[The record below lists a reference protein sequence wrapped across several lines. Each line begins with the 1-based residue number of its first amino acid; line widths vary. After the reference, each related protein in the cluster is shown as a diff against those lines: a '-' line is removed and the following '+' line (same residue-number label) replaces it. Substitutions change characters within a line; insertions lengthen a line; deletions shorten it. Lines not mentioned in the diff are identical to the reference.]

1 MQMVYS
7 LNNHMKFDEEYRKL
21 MLEFSEG
28 AIRNIVK
35 KFHNDATEREIRRE
49 IDDFEKYKKSLQKK
63 DPFQYKTWIEFT
75 EAIHAAKG
83 KAEFKKGTPT
93 QDVVAN
99 QDDIIADD
107 ENVTIY
113 RGDSQDKCVLYGKG
127 YTFCISRK
135 AGGNMFS
142 NYRLG
147 KESTFYFI
155 YFKKKPKSV
164 TDHIM
169 VLDHTK
175 NGWEWTFADNH
186 TQEVR
191 GGWNEIFGRYPELGI
206 YKDLLVNKKLDGD
219 EKKFIQGLKD
229 FRENPTLEQFELF
242 SYGEKIK
249 VLKSTQFIKDDVWE
263 SLDFFL
269 RNEYLNVSPNLNN
282 KQADSLNLKEIKL
295 YKKVRNLNFKQ
306 LNDNNAFLPNIHDD
320 IENVLNGKNATIP
333 YVYAKFAL
341 HWKNVPDEIYKNI
354 SKDLQISLKTAK
366 DLRENTPNIIINK
379 IAQYGDSSHSYATF
393 LNWKNVPKNIIRGI
407 EISPLYHTIPNNV
420 TIQESLHFDK
430 YYQNI
435 MLSFFK

>member
-1 MQMVYS
+1 ME
-7 LNNHMKFDEEYRKL
+7 FDKLYRRL

-35 KFHNDATEREIRRE
+35 KFQNDATEQEIRRE
-49 IDDFEKYKKSLQKK
+49 VVDFEKYKNALQKK
-63 DPFQYKTWIEFT
+63 DPFQYQSWIEFT

-83 KAEFKKGTPT
+83 KAEFKKKKAPT
-93 QDVVAN
+93 QEITAN
-99 QDDIIADD
+99 QEDIVADD

-127 YTFCISRK
+127 YTFCISRQ

-147 KESTFYFI
+147 KDSTFYFI
-155 YFKKKPKSV
+155 YFKKKPKSA

-175 NGWEWTFADNH
+175 HGYEWTFADNY
-186 TQEVR
+186 TKKVE
-191 GGWNEIFGRYPELGI
+191 GGWDEIARKYPELSR
-206 YKDLLVNKKLDGD
+206 YKDLLGNKKLDGD
-219 EKKFIQGLKD
+219 EKKFIQRLKD
-229 FRENPTLEQFELF
+229 FRETPTLEQFKLF
-242 SYGEKIK
+242 SYEEKIK
-249 VLKSTQFIKDDVWE
+249 VLKSTQFINDDVWE
-263 SLDFFL
+263 SLDSFL

-282 KQADSLNLKEIKL
+282 KQADSLNSKEIKL

-320 IENVLNGKNATIP
+320 IENVLNGKNAIIP

-354 SKDLQISLKTAK
+354 SKDLKISLKTAK
-366 DLRENTPNIIINK
+366 DLRENTPNIIIDK

-393 LNWKNVPKNIIRGI
+393 LNWKNVPKKIIRTI
-407 EISPLYHTIPNNV
+407 KISPLYGTIPNNATV
-420 TIQESLHFDK
+420 QESTHFDK
-430 YYQNI
+430 YYQKL
-435 MLSFFK
+435 MSSLF